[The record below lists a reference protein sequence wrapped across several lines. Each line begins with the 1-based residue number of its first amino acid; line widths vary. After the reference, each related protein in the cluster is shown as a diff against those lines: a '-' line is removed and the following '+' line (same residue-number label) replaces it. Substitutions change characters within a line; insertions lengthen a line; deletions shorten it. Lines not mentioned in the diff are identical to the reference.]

1 MQLIEKSLRY
11 PVTVVVA
18 VVTAFMVGVLAFSN
32 VPVRMTPT
40 VNSMYLSIDT
50 FWENA
55 NPKQI
60 ESEVVSEQEQ
70 VLGNIEGLISMVSS
84 SRNNRGNIVLE
95 FDYDVELEQAM
106 QQVAQKLDEVPFY
119 PGGVTKPIVSQFDPS
134 QAATIAWAALSSSD
148 PNFDTTTLYSFMDR
162 RLRPRLE
169 RIPGIAKV
177 GMMGAKEQD
186 ITIVVD
192 TVKMA
197 SLGLSYSQ
205 LVTVLRQNN
214 VSFSGGTI
222 NNGKLDVQVST
233 TGRFKEFT
241 QLENLVIKR
250 TELGSIQLSDFAH
263 LQLSYKEAKNWV
275 RVRGISMPM
284 FSFDIEHSGNVL
296 EVMTL
301 LKTELKSIN
310 AENGVLAQKARE
322 LGLNGELELIQTY
335 DTSIY
340 VENAIELVLENIL
353 LGGLFATATLFLFI
367 RNISA
372 IAIISVV
379 VPISIV
385 SSVIVL
391 IVSGRSI
398 NIVSLSGMAFAV
410 GMVIDS
416 AIVVLENIYRHK
428 EMGKQATQA
437 ALDGTKEVAPAIF
450 ASTLTTVTVFIPILL
465 IQDSAGQLFR
475 DLALAIMGAVSVSFL
490 VSIVVIP
497 TLAAKLFRQSNANL
511 TQPKSYG
518 LCLVTS
524 LPEQVTRIAA
534 YLIGHWQRAVTT
546 VLLLAVLTVSGIKY
560 LMPPLDYLPTGNF
573 NAAIGLLIPPPGY
586 SLDKMNEIGRQVEDN
601 LRPAWQQ
608 GGLKFLAEAR
618 DYSAISGDAPTI
630 NVGDSSIA
638 APAIEH
644 FFMGAFDGKMFQA
657 AMPVDDQRT
666 VDLVTLL
673 DQSISSAQVPDVIN
687 FAFQLPL
694 FPNGGATGSA
704 ISIHLKAEQ
713 LDLVNRNAATLMGA
727 LVEKFGPYSVAPEPA
742 NFSSPIQGI
751 ELVPD
756 DERLQAFGLTREE
769 LGLATAANGDGIVML
784 RVFELGGELKDLKIQ
799 TKQVLEQESLQA
811 LLVAPIATPDGRV
824 TDVTSVTE
832 VRKIQTPEEIRH
844 VDRLRAVTL
853 QFTPSSSLSLE
864 QAIEQVSELITTSRL
879 EGRLDNEVEVVL
891 SGSAGKLT
899 EIKEALLGDGSL
911 SSLLSSSLFLALL
924 FVYLI
929 LVVFFQS
936 WGSPLLIMVTVPLAT
951 LGGFIGISLVH
962 ASSVADR
969 YQAIQNLDMLSIIGF
984 VILAGVVVNNAILI
998 VNQTTNL
1005 LKENNTLDYNDAIL
1019 AGLQSR
1025 VRPILMSA
1033 LTSIGGMLP
1042 LVLVP
1047 GAGSELYRGIG
1058 SVVVGGLFV
1067 ATLFTF
1073 FLTPTLLSLSFKL
1086 KAKYGYPVVRT
1097 KSGAFV

>member
-1 MQLIEKSLRY
+1 MQLIEKSLKY
-11 PVTVVVA
+11 PVTVIVA
-18 VVTAFMVGVLAFSN
+18 VVTAFMIGVLAFSN

-40 VNSMYLSIDT
+40 VSSMYLSVDT

-55 NPKQI
+55 TPSQI

-70 VLGNIEGLISMVSS
+70 VLGNIEGLLSMVSS

-95 FDYDVELEQAM
+95 FDYHVELEQAM

-119 PGGVTKPIVSQFDPS
+119 PVGVTKPIVSQFDPS

-186 ITIVVD
+186 VTIVID
-192 TVKMA
+192 TAKMA

-205 LVTVLRQNN
+205 LVTALRQNN
-214 VSFSGGTI
+214 VSYSGGTI

-233 TGRFKEFT
+233 IGRFKAFS
-241 QLENLVIKR
+241 QLENLMIKR
-250 TELGSIQLSDFAH
+250 TEAGAIRLSDFAH

-275 RVRGISMPM
+275 RVRGIPMPM

-296 EVMTL
+296 EVMAL
-301 LKTELKSIN
+301 LKAELQSIN
-310 AENGVLAQKARE
+310 DEGGVLAQKAAE
-322 LGLNGELELIQTY
+322 LGLNGNLELIQTY
-335 DTSIY
+335 DTSVY

-367 RNISA
+367 RNVSA
-372 IAIISVV
+372 IGIISIV

-391 IVSGRSI
+391 IAAGRSI

-428 EMGKQATQA
+428 EMGKRAVEA

-465 IQDSAGQLFR
+465 IEDSAGQLFR
-475 DLALAIMGAVSVSFL
+475 DLALAIMGAVGVSFV

-497 TLAAKLFRQSNANL
+497 TLAAKLFKQNKAHLSQPSN
-511 TQPKSYG
+511 YG
-518 LCLVTS
+518 LRLIAS
-524 LPEQVTRIAA
+524 LPDKVTNIAGL
-534 YLIGHWQRAVTT
+534 LIVHWKRALGT
-546 VLLLAVLTVSGIKY
+546 VVVLAVLTVSGIKY
-560 LMPPLDYLPTGNF
+560 LMPPVDYLPAGNF

-586 SLDKMNEIGRQVEDN
+586 SLDKMNDIGRKVEDN

-608 GGLKFLAEAR
+608 GGLKFAAEER
-618 DYSAISGDAPTI
+618 YSGL
-630 NVGDSSIA
+630 SSEEVPKITVAEGTIA

-657 AMPVDDQRT
+657 AMPVDDQKT

-673 DQSISSAQVPDVIN
+673 DQSIRGAQIPDVIN

-704 ISIHLKAEQ
+704 ISIHLKADQ
-713 LDLVNRNAATLMGA
+713 LELVNSNAATLMGS
-727 LVEKFGPYSVAPEPA
+727 LVSKFGPYSVAPEPA
-742 NFSSPIQGI
+742 NFSSPTQGI

-756 DERLQAFGLTREE
+756 DERLQAYGLTREE

-784 RVFELGGELKDLKIQ
+784 RVFELAGELKDLKIQ
-799 TKQVLEQESLQA
+799 AKQVVEKESLQA
-811 LLVAPIATPDGRV
+811 LLAAPIATPDGGI
-824 TDVTSVTE
+824 TDVTGVTE
-832 VRKIQTPEEIRH
+832 VRKVQTPEEIRH

-853 QFTPSSSLSLE
+853 QFTPPSSLSLD
-864 QAIEQVSELITTSRL
+864 QAIEQVHELIADHREKGL
-879 EGRLDNEVEVVL
+879 LDNRVEVVL
-891 SGSAGKLT
+891 SGSAGKLA
-899 EIKEALLGDGSL
+899 EIKESLLGDGTLPSL
-911 SSLLSSSLFLALL
+911 VTSSLFLALL

-951 LGGFIGISLVH
+951 LGGFMGISLVH
-962 ASSVADR
+962 ASSISDR
-969 YQAIQNLDMLSIIGF
+969 YQAVQNLDMLSIIGF

-998 VNQTTNL
+998 VNQTTNQ
-1005 LKENNTLDYNDAIL
+1005 LKETGTQDFNMAIL
-1019 AGLQSR
+1019 AGLHSR
-1025 VRPILMSA
+1025 VRPILMSV
-1033 LTSIGGMLP
+1033 LTSIGGMMP
-1042 LVLVP
+1042 LVLIP

-1067 ATLFTF
+1067 ATFFTF
-1073 FLTPTLLSLSFKL
+1073 FLTPALLSLSFKL
-1086 KAKYGYPVVRT
+1086 KSKLGYPIIKKTSRALV
-1097 KSGAFV
+1097 